1 MRNMVVVLTLLAAQP
16 VVAAPCH
23 HYSKWLYPYPQ
34 PKCSGIYARTSPQDD
49 KSWYVEIIKLPPNW
63 EDLERQN
70 GIEQLKKQMDKNNED
85 KPVQ

>member
-1 MRNMVVVLTLLAAQP
+1 MRNVVIIFTLLAAQP
-16 VVAAPCH
+16 GHAATCH
-23 HYSKWLYPYPQ
+23 MYSRWYYPYPQ